1 MTAYT
6 LAANATL
13 RDVGTA
19 GIWGVATARTGGDTV
34 DVNGFKL
41 TIDQD
46 SRYGFSGTTSTTWGT
61 LTINASK
68 GGEIHI
74 DGSKVWLIPFTG
86 GSGTLTLG
94 TQITIGGVTCNTI
107 GLYSSLTAAPVV
119 TGVASGWL
127 KVTNASGVPGTI
139 SSGTYAGYTITAN
152 GAAVRGWIE
161 VNGDEASTI
170 TANRLGTFR
179 VTGAWY
185 ELGTTSGASDQTLQI
200 PNHGLSQYYAGVF
213 IAREAP
219 RASTY
224 TWASDTITVTLS
236 AHGFVVG
243 QDVELAFSTGGIT
256 AASNGTFR
264 IVTVPSSSTFTVALT
279 GSGTGGNCTTEFLE
293 FYPNAGTTTTT
304 GTEATRGKVVWI
316 DATGLVRIGNS
327 GAATNGYT
335 PASGLRVVVPNVNFQ
350 NNTTAARTANV
361 IPNATIATRYDFTT
375 TGGGVLEIDKG
386 NFGWYLSVLQA
397 YSLNMSNSGFVDSIN
412 IQEVATPMTW
422 SKVGVGNKPTTAL
435 LVSPLFM
442 YYCYAGGTIT
452 DSNFARVS
460 LAAASAYTTVLQ
472 DIVGF
477 TFTNCVIRANTIQ
490 GNATVYSIYGTR
502 IKNTDFIRLTIIEA
516 AANLITC
523 DDVNFTDT
531 VYCGCVSGTTV
542 TTYAVSVWNISSNT
556 INCIFSG
563 LTWPVTNTHPYTA
576 ILVAATGCSG
586 IKLRNIGT
594 YASPLTM
601 GSVNICGLI
610 YTLATNCSDFKI
622 QRVYV
627 SATRT
632 GIMTGDNSSHEV
644 TEENVW
650 GDYADAVDVM
660 AVLNMKRKG
669 MGGTGALT
677 AQTSVYGTHWRDGHT
692 STTAGRISILMNE
705 PTALT
710 TAQVALTGG
719 AAFTSAGGLYMPTV
733 GQTATFEMPEY
744 IIGHTGFANSALVMA
759 GGTATNYT
767 YEYAIDKNDGN
778 GFSTMTSSA
787 YTATTLGT
795 ALNGITGIDAS
806 KGFKLKLKITTG
818 TGNTTAITSVYVTT
832 TSTTTTQAY
841 QYPLDQNTITFTG
854 LVTGSDVT
862 VTTSDTNTVVGSVDQ
877 TGPTSWGYTY
887 SGAQLVDVKVIK
899 AGYVPYVIYDLS
911 LGLTDSTLPIAQ
923 VADRNYA

>member
-13 RDVGTA
+13 RDIGNA
-19 GIWGVATARTGGDTV
+19 GIWGVATARTGGDTANT
-34 DVNGFKL
+34 NGFKL

-46 SRYGFSGTTSTTWGT
+46 SRYGLSGTTSTTWGT
-61 LTINASK
+61 LTIDAAK

-74 DGSKVWLIPFTG
+74 DATKVWLIPFTG

-107 GLYSSLTAAPVV
+107 GIYTSLTSAPVT
-119 TGVASGWL
+119 TGASGWL
-127 KVTNASGVPGTI
+127 KVTNASGTPGTI
-139 SSGTYAGYTITAN
+139 SNGTYAGFTLTAN

-161 VNGDEASTI
+161 INGDDASTI

-179 VTGAWY
+179 VTGEWY
-185 ELGTTSGASDQTLQI
+185 ALGTTSGTSNQTLQI
-200 PNHGLSQYYAGVF
+200 PNHGLLQYYAGVY
-213 IAREAP
+213 IEKT
-219 RASTY
+219 S
-224 TWASDTITVTLS
+224 
-236 AHGFVVG
+236 G
-243 QDVELAFSTGGIT
+243 QADY
-256 AASNGTFR
+256 
-264 IVTVPSSSTFTVALT
+264 
-279 GSGTGGNCTTEFLE
+279 E

-316 DATGLVRIGNS
+316 DANGLVRIGNS

-335 PASGLRVVVPNVNFQ
+335 PASGLAVVVPNINFQ
-350 NNTTAARTANV
+350 CNTTAARTANV
-361 IPNATIATRYDFTT
+361 IPNATIATRYDFTS
-375 TGGGVLEIDKG
+375 TGGGVLEIDKC
-386 NFGWYLSVLQA
+386 NMAWYLSILQA
-397 YSLNMSNSGFVDSIN
+397 YSLNMSNSCFVDSIS

-452 DSNFARVS
+452 DSVFSRVS
-460 LAAASAYTTVLQ
+460 LAASGAYTTVLQ

-477 TFTNCVIRANTIQ
+477 TFTDCVIRANTII

-502 IKNTDFIRLTIIEA
+502 IKNTTFTRLTIIEGS
-516 AANLITC
+516 ANLLTC
-523 DDVNFTDT
+523 DGITMTDT
-531 VYCGCVSGTTV
+531 VYCNAVSGTTV
-542 TTYAVSVWNISSNT
+542 TTYATYVYNISSNT
-556 INCIFSG
+556 INCTFSG
-563 LTWPVTNTHPYTA
+563 LTWPVTNTHPYTS
-576 ILVAATGCSG
+576 ILVAQTGCSG

-601 GSVNICGLI
+601 GSANICGLI

-692 STTAGRISILMNE
+692 STTAGRIAILMNE

-710 TAQVALTGG
+710 TDQVALTNG
-719 AAFTSAGGLYMPTV
+719 AAFTSAGGLYMPV
-733 GQTATFEMPEY
+733 IGHTATFTMPEY

-778 GFSTMTSSA
+778 GFSTMTTSA

-795 ALNGITGIDAS
+795 ALNGITGISAVN
-806 KGFKLKLKITTG
+806 GFKLKIKITTA
-818 TGNTTAITSVYVTT
+818 TTNATAITSVYVLT

-841 QYPLDQNTITFTG
+841 QYPLDVNTFEMTS
-854 LVTGSDVT
+854 LVAGSEVRCYTGSPGASAVEIGGIESSGTSFSFTHSSGGVAGFIQIIATGYQAYYLPLTYTATDV
-862 VTTSDTNTVVGSVDQ
+862 S
-877 TGPTSWGYTY
+877 
-887 SGAQLVDVKVIK
+887 I
-899 AGYVPYVIYDLS
+899 
-911 LGLTDSTLPIAQ
+911 PISQ
-923 VADRNYA
+923 FIDRNYQP